1 MVRRSGLQKSIID
14 LYKRSLQMVQTKPID
29 KRPAFYRF
37 VVHQFRHPSAGGGL
51 KRKDVQSIEYL
62 LRKGEKQ
69 LESYSSSGVKN
80 VVLPQETEDW
90 PLGWIAKG
98 GRAGQRRVE
107 G

>member
-1 MVRRSGLQKSIID
+1 MARRVTGLQRQIYS
-14 LYKRSLQMVQTKPID
+14 LYKRSLEMVRSKPID
-29 KRPAFYRF
+29 KRPAFYKY
-37 VVHQFRHPSAGGGL
+37 VVHQFRHPSLGGGL

-80 VVLPQETEDW
+80 VVLPQDTEDW

-98 GRAGQRRVE
+98 GKAEKKR
-107 G
+107 